1 MVKRHRVSTPS
12 RQYLCAGS
20 HRDDGLTRKPSRP
33 HIEEDDEDAEG
44 EWRGAEAGP
53 RERKVKWY
61 KSGSLPSTLVCT
73 WWPMVCC
80 CAHVDGDLDPNARE
94 QPRRREQSHTHKAK
108 IKI

>member
-33 HIEEDDEDAEG
+33 HIEKDDENAEG
-44 EWRGAEAGP
+44 EWCGAEAP

-80 CAHVDGDLDPNARE
+80 CAHVDGDLDPNTRE